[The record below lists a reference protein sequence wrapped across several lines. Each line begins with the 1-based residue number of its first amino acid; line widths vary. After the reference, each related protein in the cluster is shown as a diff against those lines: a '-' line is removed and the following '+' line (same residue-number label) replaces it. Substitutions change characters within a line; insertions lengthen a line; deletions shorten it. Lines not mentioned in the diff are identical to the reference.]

1 MDCGSKQAMSGGAAG
16 SGGNM
21 ISFAEIV
28 QGRDASVRVTVDGM
42 IYAVDLV
49 MVMTGLNRNDAG
61 QVLRRL
67 PDEVFPSGNLPERNL
82 PGKGRGYV
90 GSNEVEFKILLGN
103 AGREP
108 GVTGISVYLPCKPL
122 ALI

>member
-1 MDCGSKQAMSGGAAG
+1 MSGGAAG

-49 MVMTGLNRNDAG
+49 MVMTVS
-61 QVLRRL
+61 QRL
-67 PDEVFPSGNLPERNL
+67 ACP
-82 PGKGRGYV
+82 
-90 GSNEVEFKILLGN
+90 
-103 AGREP
+103 
-108 GVTGISVYLPCKPL
+108 
-122 ALI
+122 